1 MAIRMTG
8 MVSGLD
14 TDSIV
19 KELVSAYST
28 KKEKYKKEQ
37 TKLGWKQEIW
47 KDLNKEVNTFY
58 KSVGNLRFEGG
69 YSTKKT
75 TSSDT
80 AKATVS
86 AGSNAV
92 TGTQKL
98 HVLST
103 AQSGYLT
110 GGKITASDSS
120 AKVTSSTKLSEL
132 GFTEDETALKFI
144 AKDKDGKDISA
155 DIKLSKDSTISDAV
169 KALRDVGLNAS
180 FDENNGR
187 IFLSSSDTDSIVKE
201 LVSAYSTKKEKYE
214 KEQTKL
220 GWKQEIWKSL
230 NKEVNS
236 FYKSAGNLRFDS
248 GYNTKKTTS
257 SDSTK
262 ATVSASGNATVGTQ
276 KLHVLSTAQSGY
288 LTGAEIKTTA
298 NEKVT
303 TSTKLSDLGVTADE
317 ITFNVG
323 PANNSASG
331 TTKQIKVGKD
341 STISDV
347 VNQLKDAGLN
357 ANFDA
362 GNGRFY
368 LSSSDSGYATD
379 FNITAD
385 SSDTNS
391 TTLLNALGL
400 GNTAKKLD
408 GSDAVIVLNGVKYT
422 STTNNF
428 SINGLS
434 ISVNG
439 VTDKVDDLENV
450 DVDALDD
457 SKAVSIS
464 TTTDTQGIYDKIKD
478 FLTSYNNIINKMTK
492 LYNADSAKNYE
503 PLTDDEKSQM
513 SDSEVEKWETK
524 IKDSLL
530 RRDSNLSTIMNA
542 MTTSMTKAISI
553 NGKNYSLSSFGISTL
568 GYMNSAE
575 NEQNAY
581 HIDGDED
588 DENTSGNKDKLM
600 AALSSDPDTVID
612 FMKQLSTNLY
622 TAIDKQM
629 QSNSLRSR
637 YSIYNDKE
645 MTSQYT
651 SYTKTIAEWETKISD
666 KEDYYYKKFSKME
679 TALSKL
685 NSQTSSLSGMF
696 SS

>member
-8 MVSGLD
+8 MVSGL
-14 TDSIV
+14 
-19 KELVSAYST
+19 
-28 KKEKYKKEQ
+28 
-37 TKLGWKQEIW
+37 
-47 KDLNKEVNTFY
+47 
-58 KSVGNLRFEGG
+58 
-69 YSTKKT
+69 
-75 TSSDT
+75 
-80 AKATVS
+80 
-86 AGSNAV
+86 
-92 TGTQKL
+92 
-98 HVLST
+98 
-103 AQSGYLT
+103 
-110 GGKITASDSS
+110 
-120 AKVTSSTKLSEL
+120 
-132 GFTEDETALKFI
+132 
-144 AKDKDGKDISA
+144 
-155 DIKLSKDSTISDAV
+155 
-169 KALRDVGLNAS
+169 
-180 FDENNGR
+180 
-187 IFLSSSDTDSIVKE
+187 DTDSIVKE

-323 PANNSASG
+323 PAKNSASG

-400 GNTAKKLD
+400 GKTAKKID

-439 VTDKVDDLENV
+439 VTDKVDDLKKV

-478 FLTSYNNIINKMTK
+478 FITSYNNIINKMTK

-553 NGKNYSLSSFGISTL
+553 SGKNYSLSSFGISTL
-568 GYMNSAE
+568 GYMNAAE

-651 SYTKTIAEWETKISD
+651 SYTKTIAEWEKKISD

>member
-80 AKATVS
+80 TKATVS

-187 IFLSSSDTDSIVKE
+187 IFLSSS
-201 LVSAYSTKKEKYE
+201 A
-214 KEQTKL
+214 
-220 GWKQEIWKSL
+220 
-230 NKEVNS
+230 
-236 FYKSAGNLRFDS
+236 
-248 GYNTKKTTS
+248 
-257 SDSTK
+257 
-262 ATVSASGNATVGTQ
+262 
-276 KLHVLSTAQSGY
+276 
-288 LTGAEIKTTA
+288 TGA
-298 NEKVT
+298 
-303 TSTKLSDLGVTADE
+303 S
-317 ITFNVG
+317 
-323 PANNSASG
+323 
-331 TTKQIKVGKD
+331 
-341 STISDV
+341 
-347 VNQLKDAGLN
+347 
-357 ANFDA
+357 
-362 GNGRFY
+362 
-368 LSSSDSGYATD
+368 TD
-379 FNITAD
+379 F
-385 SSDTNS
+385 SLKS
-391 TTLLNALGL
+391 
-400 GNTAKKLD
+400 D
-408 GSDAVIVLNGVKYT
+408 GSDASKNLLNTLALNTDASEVTEASKRATKIDGSDAAIVLNGVVYT
-422 STTNNF
+422 SSSNNF

-434 ISVNG
+434 ISVNA
-439 VTDKVDDLENV
+439 VTDSVDL
-450 DVDALDD
+450 
-457 SKAVSIS
+457 SKAKTNGSLDADKISDMLVNTPLNDSEAISI
-464 TTTDTQGIYDKIKD
+464 TTSTDTQGIYDKIKD
-478 FLTSYNNIINKMTK
+478 FITSYNNIINKMTK
-492 LYNADSAKNYE
+492 LYNADSAGNYE
-503 PLTDDEKSQM
+503 PLTDDEKSEM
-513 SDSEVEKWETK
+513 SDSEIEKWETK

-530 RRDSNLSTIMNA
+530 RRDSTLSTVMSA
-542 MTTSMTKAISI
+542 MTTAMSGGATV
-553 NGKNYSLSSFGISTL
+553 NGKTYFLSNFGISTL
-568 GYMNSAE
+568 GYMNAAE

-588 DENTSGNKDKLM
+588 DENTSGNTDKLM
-600 AALSSDPDTVID
+600 TALNSDPDTVMD
-612 FMKQLSTNLY
+612 FMKQMATNLY
-622 TAIDKQM
+622 NAIDKQM
-629 QSNSLRSR
+629 TSTTLRSK

-645 MTSQYT
+645 MTTQYKN
-651 SYTKTIAEWETKISD
+651 YTTTIKQWETKISD
-666 KEDYYYKKFSKME
+666 KEDYYYKKFSSME
-679 TALSKL
+679 SALSKL
-685 NSQTSSLSGMF
+685 NSQTSSLSGLF
-696 SS
+696 GSN

>member
-28 KKEKYKKEQ
+28 KKEKYEKER

-58 KSVGNLRFEGG
+58 KSVGNLRFAGG

-80 AKATVS
+80 TKATVS

-187 IFLSSSDTDSIVKE
+187 IFLSSS
-201 LVSAYSTKKEKYE
+201 A
-214 KEQTKL
+214 
-220 GWKQEIWKSL
+220 
-230 NKEVNS
+230 
-236 FYKSAGNLRFDS
+236 
-248 GYNTKKTTS
+248 
-257 SDSTK
+257 
-262 ATVSASGNATVGTQ
+262 
-276 KLHVLSTAQSGY
+276 
-288 LTGAEIKTTA
+288 TGA
-298 NEKVT
+298 
-303 TSTKLSDLGVTADE
+303 S
-317 ITFNVG
+317 
-323 PANNSASG
+323 
-331 TTKQIKVGKD
+331 
-341 STISDV
+341 
-347 VNQLKDAGLN
+347 
-357 ANFDA
+357 
-362 GNGRFY
+362 
-368 LSSSDSGYATD
+368 TD
-379 FNITAD
+379 F
-385 SSDTNS
+385 SLKS
-391 TTLLNALGL
+391 
-400 GNTAKKLD
+400 D
-408 GSDAVIVLNGVKYT
+408 GSDASKNLLNTLALNTDASEVTEASKRATKIDGSDAAIVLNGVVYT
-422 STTNNF
+422 SSSNNF

-434 ISVNG
+434 ISVNA
-439 VTDKVDDLENV
+439 VTDSVDL
-450 DVDALDD
+450 
-457 SKAVSIS
+457 SKAKTNGSLDADKISDMLVNTPLNDSEAISI
-464 TTTDTQGIYDKIKD
+464 TTSTDTQGIYDKIKD
-478 FLTSYNNIINKMTK
+478 FITSYNNIINKMTK
-492 LYNADSAKNYE
+492 LYNADSAGNYE
-503 PLTDDEKSQM
+503 PLTDDEKSEM
-513 SDSEVEKWETK
+513 SDSEIEKWETK

-530 RRDSNLSTIMNA
+530 RRDSTLSTVMSA
-542 MTTSMTKAISI
+542 MTTAMSGGATV
-553 NGKNYSLSSFGISTL
+553 NGKTYFLSNFGISTL
-568 GYMNSAE
+568 GYMNAAE

-588 DENTSGNKDKLM
+588 DENTSGNTDKLM
-600 AALSSDPDTVID
+600 TALNSDPDTVMD
-612 FMKQLSTNLY
+612 FMKQMATNLY
-622 TAIDKQM
+622 NAIDKQM
-629 QSNSLRSR
+629 TSTTLRSK

-645 MTSQYT
+645 MTTQYKN
-651 SYTKTIAEWETKISD
+651 YTTTIKEWETKISD
-666 KEDYYYKKFSKME
+666 KEDYYYKKFSSME
-679 TALSKL
+679 SALSKL
-685 NSQTSSLSGMF
+685 NSQTSSLSGLF
-696 SS
+696 GSN

>member
-1 MAIRMTG
+1 MPIRMTG

-187 IFLSSSDTDSIVKE
+187 IFLSSS
-201 LVSAYSTKKEKYE
+201 A
-214 KEQTKL
+214 
-220 GWKQEIWKSL
+220 
-230 NKEVNS
+230 
-236 FYKSAGNLRFDS
+236 
-248 GYNTKKTTS
+248 
-257 SDSTK
+257 
-262 ATVSASGNATVGTQ
+262 
-276 KLHVLSTAQSGY
+276 
-288 LTGAEIKTTA
+288 TGA
-298 NEKVT
+298 
-303 TSTKLSDLGVTADE
+303 S
-317 ITFNVG
+317 
-323 PANNSASG
+323 
-331 TTKQIKVGKD
+331 
-341 STISDV
+341 
-347 VNQLKDAGLN
+347 
-357 ANFDA
+357 
-362 GNGRFY
+362 
-368 LSSSDSGYATD
+368 TD
-379 FNITAD
+379 F
-385 SSDTNS
+385 SLKS
-391 TTLLNALGL
+391 
-400 GNTAKKLD
+400 D
-408 GSDAVIVLNGVKYT
+408 GSDASKNLLNTLALNTDASEVTEASKRATKIDGSDAAIVLNGVVYT
-422 STTNNF
+422 SSSNNF

-434 ISVNG
+434 ISVNA
-439 VTDKVDDLENV
+439 VTDSVDL
-450 DVDALDD
+450 
-457 SKAVSIS
+457 SKAKTNGSLDADKISDMLVNTPLNDSEAISI
-464 TTTDTQGIYDKIKD
+464 TTSTDTQGIYDKIKD
-478 FLTSYNNIINKMTK
+478 FITSYNNIISKMTK
-492 LYNADSAKNYE
+492 LYNADSAGNYE
-503 PLTDDEKSQM
+503 PLTDDEKSEM
-513 SDSEVEKWETK
+513 SDSEIEKWETK

-530 RRDSNLSTIMNA
+530 RRDSTLSTVMSA
-542 MTTSMTKAISI
+542 MTTAMSGGATV
-553 NGKNYSLSSFGISTL
+553 NGKTYFLSNFGISTL
-568 GYMNSAE
+568 GYMNAAE

-588 DENTSGNKDKLM
+588 DENTSGNTDKLM
-600 AALSSDPDTVID
+600 TALNSDPDTVMD
-612 FMKQLSTNLY
+612 FMKQMATNLY
-622 TAIDKQM
+622 NAIDKQM
-629 QSNSLRSR
+629 TSTTLRSK

-645 MTSQYT
+645 MTTQYKN
-651 SYTKTIAEWETKISD
+651 YTTTIKEWETKISN
-666 KEDYYYKKFSKME
+666 KEDYYYKKFSSME
-679 TALSKL
+679 SALSKL
-685 NSQTSSLSGMF
+685 NSQTSSLSGLIG
-696 SS
+696 SN

>member
-187 IFLSSSDTDSIVKE
+187 IFLSSS
-201 LVSAYSTKKEKYE
+201 A
-214 KEQTKL
+214 
-220 GWKQEIWKSL
+220 
-230 NKEVNS
+230 
-236 FYKSAGNLRFDS
+236 
-248 GYNTKKTTS
+248 
-257 SDSTK
+257 
-262 ATVSASGNATVGTQ
+262 
-276 KLHVLSTAQSGY
+276 
-288 LTGAEIKTTA
+288 TGA
-298 NEKVT
+298 
-303 TSTKLSDLGVTADE
+303 S
-317 ITFNVG
+317 
-323 PANNSASG
+323 
-331 TTKQIKVGKD
+331 
-341 STISDV
+341 
-347 VNQLKDAGLN
+347 
-357 ANFDA
+357 
-362 GNGRFY
+362 
-368 LSSSDSGYATD
+368 TD
-379 FNITAD
+379 F
-385 SSDTNS
+385 SLKS
-391 TTLLNALGL
+391 
-400 GNTAKKLD
+400 D
-408 GSDAVIVLNGVKYT
+408 GSDASKNLLNTLALNTDASEVTEASKRATKIDGSDAAIVLNGVVYT
-422 STTNNF
+422 SSSNNF

-434 ISVNG
+434 ISVNA
-439 VTDKVDDLENV
+439 VTDSVDL
-450 DVDALDD
+450 
-457 SKAVSIS
+457 SKAKTNGSLDADKISDMLVNTPLNDSEAISI
-464 TTTDTQGIYDKIKD
+464 TTSTDTQGIYDKIKD
-478 FLTSYNNIINKMTK
+478 FITSYNNIINKMTK
-492 LYNADSAKNYE
+492 LYNADSAGNYE
-503 PLTDDEKSQM
+503 PLTDDEKSEM
-513 SDSEVEKWETK
+513 SDSEIEKWETK

-530 RRDSNLSTIMNA
+530 RRDSTLSTVMSA
-542 MTTSMTKAISI
+542 MTTAMSGGATV
-553 NGKNYSLSSFGISTL
+553 NGKTYFLSNFGISTL
-568 GYMNSAE
+568 GYMNAAE

-588 DENTSGNKDKLM
+588 DENTSGNTDKLM
-600 AALSSDPDTVID
+600 TALNSDPDTVMD
-612 FMKQLSTNLY
+612 FMKQMATNLY
-622 TAIDKQM
+622 NAIDKQM
-629 QSNSLRSR
+629 TSTTLRSK

-645 MTSQYT
+645 MTTQYKN
-651 SYTKTIAEWETKISD
+651 YTTTIKEWETKISD
-666 KEDYYYKKFSKME
+666 KEDYYYKKFSSME
-679 TALSKL
+679 SALSKL
-685 NSQTSSLSGMF
+685 NSQTSSLSGLIG
-696 SS
+696 SN

>member
-1 MAIRMTG
+1 MPIRMTG

-28 KKEKYKKEQ
+28 KKEKYVKEQ
-37 TKLGWKQEIW
+37 TKLGWKQ
-47 KDLNKEVNTFY
+47 D
-58 KSVGNLRFEGG
+58 
-69 YSTKKT
+69 
-75 TSSDT
+75 
-80 AKATVS
+80 
-86 AGSNAV
+86 
-92 TGTQKL
+92 
-98 HVLST
+98 
-103 AQSGYLT
+103 
-110 GGKITASDSS
+110 
-120 AKVTSSTKLSEL
+120 
-132 GFTEDETALKFI
+132 
-144 AKDKDGKDISA
+144 
-155 DIKLSKDSTISDAV
+155 
-169 KALRDVGLNAS
+169 
-180 FDENNGR
+180 
-187 IFLSSSDTDSIVKE
+187 
-201 LVSAYSTKKEKYE
+201 
-214 KEQTKL
+214 
-220 GWKQEIWKSL
+220 IWKSL

-236 FYKSAGNLRFDS
+236 FYKSVGNLRFDS

-262 ATVSASGNATVGTQ
+262 ATVSASGNAVVGTQ

-303 TSTKLSDLGVTADE
+303 TSTKLSDLGITADE
-317 ITFNVG
+317 VTFNVG
-323 PANNSASG
+323 PANSTSG
-331 TTKQIKVGKD
+331 TTRQIKVGKD

-347 VNQLKDAGLN
+347 VNQLKEAGLN

-400 GNTAKKLD
+400 GDTAKKIN

-428 SINGLS
+428 SVNGLS

-439 VTDKVDDLENV
+439 VTDKVDDIDNV

-464 TTTDTQGIYDKIKD
+464 TTTDTQGLYDKIKD

-513 SDSEVEKWETK
+513 SDTEVEKWETK

-530 RRDSNLSTIMNA
+530 RRDSSLSTIMNA
-542 MTTSMTKAISI
+542 MTTSMSTAISI

-568 GYMNSAE
+568 GYMNAAE

-588 DENTSGNKDKLM
+588 DENTSGNTDKLM

-651 SYTKTIAEWETKISD
+651 SYTKTIAEWESKISD
-666 KEDYYYKKFSKME
+666 KEEYYYKKFSKME

>member
-1 MAIRMTG
+1 MPIRMTG

-169 KALRDVGLNAS
+169 KALRDVGLIAS
-180 FDENNGR
+180 FDENYGR
-187 IFLSSSDTDSIVKE
+187 IFLSSS
-201 LVSAYSTKKEKYE
+201 A
-214 KEQTKL
+214 
-220 GWKQEIWKSL
+220 
-230 NKEVNS
+230 
-236 FYKSAGNLRFDS
+236 
-248 GYNTKKTTS
+248 
-257 SDSTK
+257 
-262 ATVSASGNATVGTQ
+262 
-276 KLHVLSTAQSGY
+276 
-288 LTGAEIKTTA
+288 TGASSEF
-298 NEKVT
+298 
-303 TSTKLSDLGVTADE
+303 S
-317 ITFNVG
+317 
-323 PANNSASG
+323 
-331 TTKQIKVGKD
+331 
-341 STISDV
+341 
-347 VNQLKDAGLN
+347 LK
-357 ANFDA
+357 
-362 GNGRFY
+362 
-368 LSSSDSGYATD
+368 S
-379 FNITAD
+379 
-385 SSDTNS
+385 
-391 TTLLNALGL
+391 
-400 GNTAKKLD
+400 D
-408 GSDAVIVLNGVKYT
+408 GSDASKNLLNTLALNTDASEVTEASKRATKIDGSDAAIVLNGVVYT
-422 STTNNF
+422 SSSNNF

-434 ISVNG
+434 ISVNA
-439 VTDKVDDLENV
+439 VTDSVDL
-450 DVDALDD
+450 
-457 SKAVSIS
+457 SKAKTNGSLDADKISDMLVNTPLNDSEAISI
-464 TTTDTQGIYDKIKD
+464 TTSTDTQGIYDKIKD
-478 FLTSYNNIINKMTK
+478 FITSYNNIINKMTK
-492 LYNADSAKNYE
+492 LYNADSAGNYE
-503 PLTDDEKSQM
+503 PLTDDEKSEM
-513 SDSEVEKWETK
+513 SDSEIEKWETK

-530 RRDSNLSTIMNA
+530 RRDSTLSTVMSA
-542 MTTSMTKAISI
+542 MTTAMSGGATV
-553 NGKNYSLSSFGISTL
+553 NGKTYFLSNFGISTL
-568 GYMNSAE
+568 GYMNAAE

-588 DENTSGNKDKLM
+588 DENTSGNTDKLM
-600 AALSSDPDTVID
+600 TALNSDPDTVMD
-612 FMKQLSTNLY
+612 FMKQMATNLY
-622 TAIDKQM
+622 NAIDKQM
-629 QSNSLRSR
+629 TSTTLRSK

-645 MTSQYT
+645 MTTQYKN
-651 SYTKTIAEWETKISD
+651 YTTTIKEWETKISN
-666 KEDYYYKKFSKME
+666 KEDYYYKKFSSME
-679 TALSKL
+679 SALSKL
-685 NSQTSSLSGMF
+685 NSQTSSLSGLIG
-696 SS
+696 SN

>member
-1 MAIRMTG
+1 MPIRMTG

-187 IFLSSSDTDSIVKE
+187 IFLSSS
-201 LVSAYSTKKEKYE
+201 A
-214 KEQTKL
+214 
-220 GWKQEIWKSL
+220 
-230 NKEVNS
+230 
-236 FYKSAGNLRFDS
+236 
-248 GYNTKKTTS
+248 
-257 SDSTK
+257 
-262 ATVSASGNATVGTQ
+262 
-276 KLHVLSTAQSGY
+276 
-288 LTGAEIKTTA
+288 TGA
-298 NEKVT
+298 
-303 TSTKLSDLGVTADE
+303 S
-317 ITFNVG
+317 
-323 PANNSASG
+323 
-331 TTKQIKVGKD
+331 
-341 STISDV
+341 
-347 VNQLKDAGLN
+347 
-357 ANFDA
+357 
-362 GNGRFY
+362 
-368 LSSSDSGYATD
+368 TD
-379 FNITAD
+379 F
-385 SSDTNS
+385 SLKS
-391 TTLLNALGL
+391 
-400 GNTAKKLD
+400 D
-408 GSDAVIVLNGVKYT
+408 GSDASKNLLNTLALNTDASEVTEASKRATKIDGSDAAIVLNGVVYT
-422 STTNNF
+422 SSSNNF

-434 ISVNG
+434 ISVNA
-439 VTDKVDDLENV
+439 VTDSVDLSKEKTNGSL
-450 DVDALDD
+450 DADKISDMLVNTPLND
-457 SKAVSIS
+457 SEAISI
-464 TTTDTQGIYDKIKD
+464 TTSTDTQGIYDKIKD
-478 FLTSYNNIINKMTK
+478 FITSYNNIINKMTK
-492 LYNADSAKNYE
+492 LYNADSAGNYE
-503 PLTDDEKSQM
+503 PLTDDEKSEM
-513 SDSEVEKWETK
+513 SDSEIEKWETK

-530 RRDSNLSTIMNA
+530 RRDSTLSTVMSA
-542 MTTSMTKAISI
+542 MTTAMSGGATV
-553 NGKNYSLSSFGISTL
+553 NGKTYFLSNFGISTL
-568 GYMNSAE
+568 GYMNAAE

-588 DENTSGNKDKLM
+588 DENTSGNTDKLM
-600 AALSSDPDTVID
+600 TALNSDPDTVMD
-612 FMKQLSTNLY
+612 FMKQMATNLY
-622 TAIDKQM
+622 NAIDKQM
-629 QSNSLRSR
+629 TSTTLRSK

-645 MTSQYT
+645 MTTQYKN
-651 SYTKTIAEWETKISD
+651 YTTTIKQWETKISD
-666 KEDYYYKKFSKME
+666 KEDYYYKKFSSME
-679 TALSKL
+679 SALSKL
-685 NSQTSSLSGMF
+685 NSQTSSLSGLF
-696 SS
+696 GSN

>member
-1 MAIRMTG
+1 MPIRMTG

-187 IFLSSSDTDSIVKE
+187 IFLSSS
-201 LVSAYSTKKEKYE
+201 A
-214 KEQTKL
+214 
-220 GWKQEIWKSL
+220 
-230 NKEVNS
+230 
-236 FYKSAGNLRFDS
+236 
-248 GYNTKKTTS
+248 
-257 SDSTK
+257 
-262 ATVSASGNATVGTQ
+262 
-276 KLHVLSTAQSGY
+276 
-288 LTGAEIKTTA
+288 TGA
-298 NEKVT
+298 
-303 TSTKLSDLGVTADE
+303 S
-317 ITFNVG
+317 
-323 PANNSASG
+323 
-331 TTKQIKVGKD
+331 
-341 STISDV
+341 
-347 VNQLKDAGLN
+347 
-357 ANFDA
+357 
-362 GNGRFY
+362 
-368 LSSSDSGYATD
+368 TD
-379 FNITAD
+379 F
-385 SSDTNS
+385 SLKS
-391 TTLLNALGL
+391 
-400 GNTAKKLD
+400 D
-408 GSDAVIVLNGVKYT
+408 GSDASKNLLNTLALNTDASEVTEASKRATKIDGSDAAIVLNGVVYT
-422 STTNNF
+422 SSSNNF

-434 ISVNG
+434 ISVNA
-439 VTDKVDDLENV
+439 VTDSVDL
-450 DVDALDD
+450 
-457 SKAVSIS
+457 SKAKTNGSLDADKISDMLVNTPLNDSEAISI
-464 TTTDTQGIYDKIKD
+464 TTSTDTQGIYDKIKD
-478 FLTSYNNIINKMTK
+478 FITSYNNIINKMTK
-492 LYNADSAKNYE
+492 LYNADSAGNYE
-503 PLTDDEKSQM
+503 PLTDDEKSEM
-513 SDSEVEKWETK
+513 SDSEIEKWETK

-530 RRDSNLSTIMNA
+530 RRDSTLSTVMSA
-542 MTTSMTKAISI
+542 MTTAMSGGATV
-553 NGKNYSLSSFGISTL
+553 NGKTYFLSNFGISTL
-568 GYMNSAE
+568 GYMNAAE

-588 DENTSGNKDKLM
+588 DENTSGNTDKLM
-600 AALSSDPDTVID
+600 TALNSDPDTVMD
-612 FMKQLSTNLY
+612 FMKQMATNLY
-622 TAIDKQM
+622 NAIDKQM
-629 QSNSLRSR
+629 TSTTLRSK

-645 MTSQYT
+645 MTTQYKN
-651 SYTKTIAEWETKISD
+651 YTTTIKQWETKISD
-666 KEDYYYKKFSKME
+666 KEDYYYKKFSSME
-679 TALSKL
+679 SALSKL
-685 NSQTSSLSGMF
+685 NSQTSSLRGLFGSN
-696 SS
+696 

>member
-1 MAIRMTG
+1 MPIRMTG

-187 IFLSSSDTDSIVKE
+187 IFLSSS
-201 LVSAYSTKKEKYE
+201 A
-214 KEQTKL
+214 
-220 GWKQEIWKSL
+220 
-230 NKEVNS
+230 
-236 FYKSAGNLRFDS
+236 
-248 GYNTKKTTS
+248 
-257 SDSTK
+257 
-262 ATVSASGNATVGTQ
+262 
-276 KLHVLSTAQSGY
+276 
-288 LTGAEIKTTA
+288 TGA
-298 NEKVT
+298 
-303 TSTKLSDLGVTADE
+303 S
-317 ITFNVG
+317 
-323 PANNSASG
+323 
-331 TTKQIKVGKD
+331 
-341 STISDV
+341 
-347 VNQLKDAGLN
+347 
-357 ANFDA
+357 
-362 GNGRFY
+362 
-368 LSSSDSGYATD
+368 TD
-379 FNITAD
+379 F
-385 SSDTNS
+385 SLKS
-391 TTLLNALGL
+391 
-400 GNTAKKLD
+400 D
-408 GSDAVIVLNGVKYT
+408 GSDASKNLLNTLALNTDASEVTEASKRATKIDGSDAAIVLNGVVYT
-422 STTNNF
+422 SSSNNF

-434 ISVNG
+434 ISVNA
-439 VTDKVDDLENV
+439 VTDSVDL
-450 DVDALDD
+450 
-457 SKAVSIS
+457 SKAKTNGSLDADKISDMLVNTPLNDSEAISI
-464 TTTDTQGIYDKIKD
+464 TTSTDTQGIYDKIKD
-478 FLTSYNNIINKMTK
+478 FITSYNNIINKMTK
-492 LYNADSAKNYE
+492 LYNADSAGNYE
-503 PLTDDEKSQM
+503 PLTDDEKSEM
-513 SDSEVEKWETK
+513 SDSEIEKWETK

-530 RRDSNLSTIMNA
+530 RRDSTLSTVMSA
-542 MTTSMTKAISI
+542 MTTAMSGGATV
-553 NGKNYSLSSFGISTL
+553 NGKTYFLSNFGISTL
-568 GYMNSAE
+568 GYMNAAE

-588 DENTSGNKDKLM
+588 DENTSGNTDKLM
-600 AALSSDPDTVID
+600 TALNSDPDTVMD
-612 FMKQLSTNLY
+612 FMKQMATNLY
-622 TAIDKQM
+622 NAIDRQM
-629 QSNSLRSR
+629 TSTTLRSK

-645 MTSQYT
+645 MTTQYKN
-651 SYTKTIAEWETKISD
+651 YTTTIKEWETKISN
-666 KEDYYYKKFSKME
+666 KEDYYYKKFSSME
-679 TALSKL
+679 SALSKL
-685 NSQTSSLSGMF
+685 NSQTSSLSGLIG
-696 SS
+696 SN

>member
-1 MAIRMTG
+1 MPIRMTG

-28 KKEKYKKEQ
+28 KKEKYEKEQ

-187 IFLSSSDTDSIVKE
+187 IFLSSS
-201 LVSAYSTKKEKYE
+201 A
-214 KEQTKL
+214 
-220 GWKQEIWKSL
+220 
-230 NKEVNS
+230 
-236 FYKSAGNLRFDS
+236 
-248 GYNTKKTTS
+248 
-257 SDSTK
+257 
-262 ATVSASGNATVGTQ
+262 
-276 KLHVLSTAQSGY
+276 
-288 LTGAEIKTTA
+288 TGA
-298 NEKVT
+298 
-303 TSTKLSDLGVTADE
+303 S
-317 ITFNVG
+317 
-323 PANNSASG
+323 
-331 TTKQIKVGKD
+331 
-341 STISDV
+341 
-347 VNQLKDAGLN
+347 
-357 ANFDA
+357 
-362 GNGRFY
+362 
-368 LSSSDSGYATD
+368 TD
-379 FNITAD
+379 F
-385 SSDTNS
+385 SLKS
-391 TTLLNALGL
+391 
-400 GNTAKKLD
+400 D
-408 GSDAVIVLNGVKYT
+408 GSDASKNLLNTLALNTDASEVTEASKRATKIDGSDAAIVLNGVVYT
-422 STTNNF
+422 SSSNNF

-434 ISVNG
+434 ISVNA
-439 VTDKVDDLENV
+439 VTDSVDL
-450 DVDALDD
+450 
-457 SKAVSIS
+457 SKAKTNGSLDADKISDMLVNTPLNDSEAISI
-464 TTTDTQGIYDKIKD
+464 TTSTDTQGIYDKIKD
-478 FLTSYNNIINKMTK
+478 FITSYNNIINKMTK
-492 LYNADSAKNYE
+492 LYNADSAGNYE
-503 PLTDDEKSQM
+503 PLTDDEKSEM
-513 SDSEVEKWETK
+513 SDSEIEKWETK

-530 RRDSNLSTIMNA
+530 RRDSTLSTVMSA
-542 MTTSMTKAISI
+542 MTTAMSGGATV
-553 NGKNYSLSSFGISTL
+553 NGKTYFLSNFGISTL
-568 GYMNSAE
+568 GYMNAAE

-588 DENTSGNKDKLM
+588 DENTSGNTDKLM
-600 AALSSDPDTVID
+600 TALNSDPDTVMD
-612 FMKQLSTNLY
+612 FMKQMATNLY
-622 TAIDKQM
+622 NAIDKQM
-629 QSNSLRSR
+629 TSTTLRSK

-645 MTSQYT
+645 MTTQYKN
-651 SYTKTIAEWETKISD
+651 YTTTIKEWETKISN
-666 KEDYYYKKFSKME
+666 KEDYYYKKFSSME
-679 TALSKL
+679 IALSKL
-685 NSQTSSLSGMF
+685 NSQTSSLSGLIG
-696 SS
+696 SN

>member
-1 MAIRMTG
+1 MPIRMTG

-187 IFLSSSDTDSIVKE
+187 IFLSSS
-201 LVSAYSTKKEKYE
+201 A
-214 KEQTKL
+214 
-220 GWKQEIWKSL
+220 
-230 NKEVNS
+230 
-236 FYKSAGNLRFDS
+236 
-248 GYNTKKTTS
+248 
-257 SDSTK
+257 
-262 ATVSASGNATVGTQ
+262 
-276 KLHVLSTAQSGY
+276 
-288 LTGAEIKTTA
+288 TGA
-298 NEKVT
+298 
-303 TSTKLSDLGVTADE
+303 S
-317 ITFNVG
+317 
-323 PANNSASG
+323 
-331 TTKQIKVGKD
+331 
-341 STISDV
+341 
-347 VNQLKDAGLN
+347 
-357 ANFDA
+357 
-362 GNGRFY
+362 
-368 LSSSDSGYATD
+368 TD
-379 FNITAD
+379 F
-385 SSDTNS
+385 SLKS
-391 TTLLNALGL
+391 
-400 GNTAKKLD
+400 D
-408 GSDAVIVLNGVKYT
+408 GSDASKNLLNTLALNTDASEVIEASKRATKIDGSDAAIVLNGVVYT
-422 STTNNF
+422 SSSNNF

-434 ISVNG
+434 ISVNA
-439 VTDKVDDLENV
+439 VTDSVDL
-450 DVDALDD
+450 
-457 SKAVSIS
+457 SKAKTNGSLDADKISDMLVNTPLNDSEAISI
-464 TTTDTQGIYDKIKD
+464 TTSTDTQGIYDKIKD
-478 FLTSYNNIINKMTK
+478 FITSYNNIINKMTK
-492 LYNADSAKNYE
+492 LYNADSAGNYE
-503 PLTDDEKSQM
+503 PLTDDEKSEM
-513 SDSEVEKWETK
+513 SDSEIEKWETK

-530 RRDSNLSTIMNA
+530 RRDSTLSTVMSA
-542 MTTSMTKAISI
+542 MTTAMSGGATV
-553 NGKNYSLSSFGISTL
+553 NGKTYFLSNFGISTL
-568 GYMNSAE
+568 GYMNAAE

-588 DENTSGNKDKLM
+588 DENTSGNTDKLM
-600 AALSSDPDTVID
+600 TALNSDPDTVMD
-612 FMKQLSTNLY
+612 FMKQMATNLY
-622 TAIDKQM
+622 NAIDKQM
-629 QSNSLRSR
+629 TSTTLRSK

-645 MTSQYT
+645 MTTQYKN
-651 SYTKTIAEWETKISD
+651 YTTTIKEWETKISN
-666 KEDYYYKKFSKME
+666 KEDYYYKKFSSME
-679 TALSKL
+679 SALSKL
-685 NSQTSSLSGMF
+685 NSQTSSLSGLIG
-696 SS
+696 SN

>member
-80 AKATVS
+80 SKATVS

-187 IFLSSSDTDSIVKE
+187 IFLSSS
-201 LVSAYSTKKEKYE
+201 A
-214 KEQTKL
+214 
-220 GWKQEIWKSL
+220 
-230 NKEVNS
+230 
-236 FYKSAGNLRFDS
+236 
-248 GYNTKKTTS
+248 
-257 SDSTK
+257 
-262 ATVSASGNATVGTQ
+262 
-276 KLHVLSTAQSGY
+276 
-288 LTGAEIKTTA
+288 TGA
-298 NEKVT
+298 
-303 TSTKLSDLGVTADE
+303 S
-317 ITFNVG
+317 
-323 PANNSASG
+323 
-331 TTKQIKVGKD
+331 
-341 STISDV
+341 
-347 VNQLKDAGLN
+347 
-357 ANFDA
+357 
-362 GNGRFY
+362 
-368 LSSSDSGYATD
+368 TD
-379 FNITAD
+379 F
-385 SSDTNS
+385 SLKS
-391 TTLLNALGL
+391 
-400 GNTAKKLD
+400 D
-408 GSDAVIVLNGVKYT
+408 GSDASKNLLNKLALNTDASEVTEASKRATKIDGSDAAIVLNGVVYT
-422 STTNNF
+422 SSSNNF

-439 VTDKVDDLENV
+439 VTDKVDDLKNV

-478 FLTSYNNIINKMTK
+478 FITSYNNIINKMTK
-492 LYNADSAKNYE
+492 LYNADSAGNYE
-503 PLTDDEKSQM
+503 PLTDDEKSEM
-513 SDSEVEKWETK
+513 SDSEIEKWETK

-530 RRDSNLSTIMNA
+530 RRDSTLSTVMSA
-542 MTTSMTKAISI
+542 MTTAMSGGATV
-553 NGKNYSLSSFGISTL
+553 NGKTYFLSNFGISTL
-568 GYMNSAE
+568 GYMNAAE

-588 DENTSGNKDKLM
+588 DENTSGNTDKLM
-600 AALSSDPDTVID
+600 TALNSDPDTVMD
-612 FMKQLSTNLY
+612 FMKQMATNLY
-622 TAIDKQM
+622 NAIDKQM
-629 QSNSLRSR
+629 TSTTLRSK

-645 MTSQYT
+645 MTTQYKN
-651 SYTKTIAEWETKISD
+651 YTTTIKEWETKISD
-666 KEDYYYKKFSKME
+666 KEDYYYKKFSSME
-679 TALSKL
+679 SALSKL
-685 NSQTSSLSGMF
+685 NSQTSSLSGLF
-696 SS
+696 GSN

>member
-1 MAIRMTG
+1 MPIRMTG

-187 IFLSSSDTDSIVKE
+187 IFLSSS
-201 LVSAYSTKKEKYE
+201 A
-214 KEQTKL
+214 
-220 GWKQEIWKSL
+220 
-230 NKEVNS
+230 
-236 FYKSAGNLRFDS
+236 
-248 GYNTKKTTS
+248 
-257 SDSTK
+257 
-262 ATVSASGNATVGTQ
+262 
-276 KLHVLSTAQSGY
+276 
-288 LTGAEIKTTA
+288 TGA
-298 NEKVT
+298 
-303 TSTKLSDLGVTADE
+303 S
-317 ITFNVG
+317 
-323 PANNSASG
+323 
-331 TTKQIKVGKD
+331 
-341 STISDV
+341 
-347 VNQLKDAGLN
+347 
-357 ANFDA
+357 
-362 GNGRFY
+362 
-368 LSSSDSGYATD
+368 TD
-379 FNITAD
+379 F
-385 SSDTNS
+385 SLKS
-391 TTLLNALGL
+391 
-400 GNTAKKLD
+400 D
-408 GSDAVIVLNGVKYT
+408 GSDASKNLLNTLALNTDASEVTEASKRATKIDGSDAAIVLNGVVYT
-422 STTNNF
+422 SSSNNF

-434 ISVNG
+434 ISVNA
-439 VTDKVDDLENV
+439 VTDSVDL
-450 DVDALDD
+450 
-457 SKAVSIS
+457 SKAKTNGSLDADKISDMLVNTPLNDSEAISI
-464 TTTDTQGIYDKIKD
+464 TTSTDTQGIYDKIKD
-478 FLTSYNNIINKMTK
+478 FITSYNNIINKMTK
-492 LYNADSAKNYE
+492 LYNADSAGNYE
-503 PLTDDEKSQM
+503 PLTDDEKSEM
-513 SDSEVEKWETK
+513 SDSEIEKWETK

-530 RRDSNLSTIMNA
+530 RRDSTLSTVMSA
-542 MTTSMTKAISI
+542 MTTAMSGGATV
-553 NGKNYSLSSFGISTL
+553 NGKTYFLSNFGISTL
-568 GYMNSAE
+568 GYMNAAE

-588 DENTSGNKDKLM
+588 DENTSGNTDKLM
-600 AALSSDPDTVID
+600 TALNSDPDTVMD
-612 FMKQLSTNLY
+612 FMKQMATNLY
-622 TAIDKQM
+622 NAIDKQM
-629 QSNSLRSR
+629 TSTTLRSK

-645 MTSQYT
+645 MTTQYKN
-651 SYTKTIAEWETKISD
+651 YTTTIKQWETKISD
-666 KEDYYYKKFSKME
+666 KEDYYYKKFSSME
-679 TALSKL
+679 SALSKL
-685 NSQTSSLSGMF
+685 NSQTSSLSGLF
-696 SS
+696 GSN

>member
-1 MAIRMTG
+1 M
-8 MVSGLD
+8 
-14 TDSIV
+14 
-19 KELVSAYST
+19 
-28 KKEKYKKEQ
+28 
-37 TKLGWKQEIW
+37 
-47 KDLNKEVNTFY
+47 
-58 KSVGNLRFEGG
+58 
-69 YSTKKT
+69 
-75 TSSDT
+75 
-80 AKATVS
+80 
-86 AGSNAV
+86 
-92 TGTQKL
+92 
-98 HVLST
+98 
-103 AQSGYLT
+103 
-110 GGKITASDSS
+110 
-120 AKVTSSTKLSEL
+120 
-132 GFTEDETALKFI
+132 
-144 AKDKDGKDISA
+144 
-155 DIKLSKDSTISDAV
+155 
-169 KALRDVGLNAS
+169 
-180 FDENNGR
+180 
-187 IFLSSSDTDSIVKE
+187 
-201 LVSAYSTKKEKYE
+201 
-214 KEQTKL
+214 
-220 GWKQEIWKSL
+220 
-230 NKEVNS
+230 
-236 FYKSAGNLRFDS
+236 
-248 GYNTKKTTS
+248 
-257 SDSTK
+257 
-262 ATVSASGNATVGTQ
+262 
-276 KLHVLSTAQSGY
+276 LSTAQSGY

-362 GNGRFY
+362 GNRRFY

-400 GNTAKKLD
+400 GKTAKKID

-428 SINGLS
+428 SVNGLS

-439 VTDKVDDLENV
+439 VTDKVDDLEHV

-530 RRDSNLSTIMNA
+530 RRDESLEKVMNA
-542 MTTSMTKAISI
+542 MTSSMSKGYEV
-553 NGKNYSLSSFGISTL
+553 NGKTYYLSSFGIKTL
-568 GYMNSAE
+568 GYFNAPE
-575 NEQNAY
+575 NQEYAY

-588 DENTSGNKDKLM
+588 DTATSGNADKLM
-600 AALSSDPDTVID
+600 AMITSDPDSVIS
-612 FMKQLSTNLY
+612 FMQQLTSGLYDAVGEKMKSSTLSSSY
-622 TAIDKQM
+622 KV
-629 QSNSLRSR
+629 
-637 YSIYNDKE
+637 YNDKE
-645 MTSQYT
+645 MASEYSDYT
-651 SYTKTIAEWETKISD
+651 DLIKKWEEKLQD
-666 KEDYYYKKFSKME
+666 KEDYYYNKFSAME

-685 NSQTSSLSGMF
+685 NSQTSSLSSLFGN
-696 SS
+696 

>member
-58 KSVGNLRFEGG
+58 KSVGNLRFAGG

-80 AKATVS
+80 TKATVS

-187 IFLSSSDTDSIVKE
+187 IFLSSS
-201 LVSAYSTKKEKYE
+201 A
-214 KEQTKL
+214 
-220 GWKQEIWKSL
+220 
-230 NKEVNS
+230 
-236 FYKSAGNLRFDS
+236 
-248 GYNTKKTTS
+248 
-257 SDSTK
+257 
-262 ATVSASGNATVGTQ
+262 
-276 KLHVLSTAQSGY
+276 
-288 LTGAEIKTTA
+288 TGA
-298 NEKVT
+298 
-303 TSTKLSDLGVTADE
+303 S
-317 ITFNVG
+317 
-323 PANNSASG
+323 
-331 TTKQIKVGKD
+331 
-341 STISDV
+341 
-347 VNQLKDAGLN
+347 
-357 ANFDA
+357 
-362 GNGRFY
+362 
-368 LSSSDSGYATD
+368 TD
-379 FNITAD
+379 F
-385 SSDTNS
+385 SLKS
-391 TTLLNALGL
+391 
-400 GNTAKKLD
+400 D
-408 GSDAVIVLNGVKYT
+408 GSDASKNLLNTLALNTDASEVTEASKRATKIDGSDAAIVLNGVVYT
-422 STTNNF
+422 SSSNNV

-439 VTDKVDDLENV
+439 VTDKVDDLKNV

-503 PLTDDEKSQM
+503 PLTDDEKSEM
-513 SDSEVEKWETK
+513 SDSEIEKWETK

-530 RRDSNLSTIMNA
+530 RRDSTLSTVMSA
-542 MTTSMTKAISI
+542 MTTAMSGGATV
-553 NGKNYSLSSFGISTL
+553 NGKTYFLSNFGISTL
-568 GYMNSAE
+568 GYMNAAE

-588 DENTSGNKDKLM
+588 DENTSGNTDKLM
-600 AALSSDPDTVID
+600 TALNSDPDTVMD
-612 FMKQLSTNLY
+612 FMKQMATNLY
-622 TAIDKQM
+622 NAIDKQM
-629 QSNSLRSR
+629 TSTTLRSK

-645 MTSQYT
+645 MTTQYKN
-651 SYTKTIAEWETKISD
+651 YTTTIKEWETKISD
-666 KEDYYYKKFSKME
+666 KEDYYYKKFSSME
-679 TALSKL
+679 SALSKF
-685 NSQTSSLSGMF
+685 NSQTSSLSGLIG
-696 SS
+696 SN

>member
-1 MAIRMTG
+1 MPIRMTG

-110 GGKITASDSS
+110 GGKITVSDSS

-187 IFLSSSDTDSIVKE
+187 IFLSSS
-201 LVSAYSTKKEKYE
+201 A
-214 KEQTKL
+214 
-220 GWKQEIWKSL
+220 
-230 NKEVNS
+230 
-236 FYKSAGNLRFDS
+236 
-248 GYNTKKTTS
+248 
-257 SDSTK
+257 
-262 ATVSASGNATVGTQ
+262 
-276 KLHVLSTAQSGY
+276 
-288 LTGAEIKTTA
+288 TGA
-298 NEKVT
+298 
-303 TSTKLSDLGVTADE
+303 S
-317 ITFNVG
+317 
-323 PANNSASG
+323 
-331 TTKQIKVGKD
+331 
-341 STISDV
+341 
-347 VNQLKDAGLN
+347 
-357 ANFDA
+357 
-362 GNGRFY
+362 
-368 LSSSDSGYATD
+368 TD
-379 FNITAD
+379 F
-385 SSDTNS
+385 SLKS
-391 TTLLNALGL
+391 
-400 GNTAKKLD
+400 D
-408 GSDAVIVLNGVKYT
+408 GSDASKNLLNTLALNTDASEVTEASKRATKIDGSDAAIVLNGVVYT
-422 STTNNF
+422 SSSNNF

-434 ISVNG
+434 ISVNA
-439 VTDKVDDLENV
+439 VTDSVDL
-450 DVDALDD
+450 
-457 SKAVSIS
+457 SKAKTNGSLDADKISDMLVNTPLNDSEAISI
-464 TTTDTQGIYDKIKD
+464 TTSTDTQGIYDKIKD
-478 FLTSYNNIINKMTK
+478 FITSYNNIINKMTK
-492 LYNADSAKNYE
+492 LYNADSAGNYE
-503 PLTDDEKSQM
+503 PLTDDEKSEM
-513 SDSEVEKWETK
+513 SDSEIEKWETK

-530 RRDSNLSTIMNA
+530 RRDSTLSTVMSA
-542 MTTSMTKAISI
+542 MTTAMSGGATV
-553 NGKNYSLSSFGISTL
+553 NGKTYFLSNFGISTL
-568 GYMNSAE
+568 GYMNAAE

-588 DENTSGNKDKLM
+588 DENTSGNTDKLM
-600 AALSSDPDTVID
+600 TALNSDPDTVMD
-612 FMKQLSTNLY
+612 FMKQMATNLY
-622 TAIDKQM
+622 NAIDKQM
-629 QSNSLRSR
+629 TSTTLRSK

-645 MTSQYT
+645 MTTQYKN
-651 SYTKTIAEWETKISD
+651 YTTTIKEWETKISN
-666 KEDYYYKKFSKME
+666 KEDYYYKKFSSME
-679 TALSKL
+679 SALSKL
-685 NSQTSSLSGMF
+685 NSQTSSLSGLIG
-696 SS
+696 SN

>member
-1 MAIRMTG
+1 MPIRMTG

-28 KKEKYKKEQ
+28 KKEKYEKEQ

-187 IFLSSSDTDSIVKE
+187 IFLSSS
-201 LVSAYSTKKEKYE
+201 A
-214 KEQTKL
+214 
-220 GWKQEIWKSL
+220 
-230 NKEVNS
+230 
-236 FYKSAGNLRFDS
+236 
-248 GYNTKKTTS
+248 
-257 SDSTK
+257 
-262 ATVSASGNATVGTQ
+262 
-276 KLHVLSTAQSGY
+276 
-288 LTGAEIKTTA
+288 TGA
-298 NEKVT
+298 
-303 TSTKLSDLGVTADE
+303 S
-317 ITFNVG
+317 
-323 PANNSASG
+323 
-331 TTKQIKVGKD
+331 
-341 STISDV
+341 
-347 VNQLKDAGLN
+347 
-357 ANFDA
+357 
-362 GNGRFY
+362 
-368 LSSSDSGYATD
+368 TD
-379 FNITAD
+379 F
-385 SSDTNS
+385 SLKS
-391 TTLLNALGL
+391 
-400 GNTAKKLD
+400 D
-408 GSDAVIVLNGVKYT
+408 GSDASKNLLNTLALNTDASEVTEASKRATKIDGSDAAIVLNGVVYT
-422 STTNNF
+422 SSSNNF

-434 ISVNG
+434 ISVNA
-439 VTDKVDDLENV
+439 VTDSVDL
-450 DVDALDD
+450 
-457 SKAVSIS
+457 SKAKTNGSLDADKISDMLVNTPLNDSEAISI
-464 TTTDTQGIYDKIKD
+464 TTSTDTQGIYDKIKD
-478 FLTSYNNIINKMTK
+478 FITSYNNIINKMTK
-492 LYNADSAKNYE
+492 LYNADSAGNYE
-503 PLTDDEKSQM
+503 PLTDDEKSEM
-513 SDSEVEKWETK
+513 SDSEIEKWETK

-530 RRDSNLSTIMNA
+530 RRDSTLSTVMSA
-542 MTTSMTKAISI
+542 MTTAMSGGATV
-553 NGKNYSLSSFGISTL
+553 NGKTYFLSNFGISTL
-568 GYMNSAE
+568 GYMNAAE

-588 DENTSGNKDKLM
+588 DENTSGNTDKLM
-600 AALSSDPDTVID
+600 TALNSDPDTVMD
-612 FMKQLSTNLY
+612 FMKQMATNLY
-622 TAIDKQM
+622 NAIDKQM
-629 QSNSLRSR
+629 TSTTLRSK

-645 MTSQYT
+645 MTTQYKN
-651 SYTKTIAEWETKISD
+651 YTTTIKQWETKISD
-666 KEDYYYKKFSKME
+666 KEDYYYKKFSSME
-679 TALSKL
+679 SALSKL
-685 NSQTSSLSGMF
+685 NSQTSSLSGLIG
-696 SS
+696 SN